1 MVMLRI
7 GAMQGVL
14 RVHFEAGLACP
25 GGTVGVVRRSRG
37 WGWWRSGLIQLGW
50 LMIVHV
56 GLVGAVDGD
65 WFVADSGEACT
76 CIVDGG
82 AGEGIGGA

>member
-1 MVMLRI
+1 MEQCRECCEFIWKLDYHVR
-7 GAMQGVL
+7 
-14 RVHFEAGLACP
+14 
-25 GGTVGVVRRSRG
+25 GGTVGVVRRSRS

-65 WFVADSGEACT
+65 WFVADAGEACT